1 MLSSALRSLFGW
13 LLFLFLESHLVLHH
27 HLLHGCNLLRINF
40 LIVLLLLMHLLLVS
54 KLSSSGFYV
63 HNRFL
68 SFIWFFIIFIIIFL
82 LVLLLNL
89 SLLHWL
95 LYVLLLLLMSLR
107 DFLLMRFL
115 FRRTWSFIFI
125 LVIFSI
131 PFFLSKWELLVW
143 KVDLTLNLHSII
155 FIHHHVI
162 FIVSLTFSFLLE
174 QVFKFSFKQFS
185 LLFREFFRIV
195 LILLV
200 KFLDDLILLLLG

>member
-40 LIVLLLLMHLLLVS
+40 LIILLLLMHLLLVS

-63 HNRFL
+63 HNRFFGL
-68 SFIWFFIIFIIIFL
+68 IWFFIIFIIIFL

-95 LYVLLLLLMSLR
+95 LYVLLLFLSLR

-131 PFFLSKWELLVW
+131 PFFLSKWKLLVR
-143 KVDLTLNLHSII
+143 KVDLALNLHSII

-174 QVFKFSFKQFS
+174 
-185 LLFREFFRIV
+185 
-195 LILLV
+195 
-200 KFLDDLILLLLG
+200 